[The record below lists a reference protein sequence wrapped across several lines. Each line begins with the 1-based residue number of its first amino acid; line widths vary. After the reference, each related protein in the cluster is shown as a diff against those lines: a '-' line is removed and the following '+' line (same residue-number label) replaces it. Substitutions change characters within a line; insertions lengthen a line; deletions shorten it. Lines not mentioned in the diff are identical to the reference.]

1 MEKLKNFR
9 EGLFAS
15 ASHLSADQVSLF
27 EPFVCHGNPFNADI
41 FFIGTNGVLDDINRP
56 MLKFNSYWSDSSG
69 FDFKTW
75 HRDLA
80 NLPGGLSKTRQ
91 MADDAIKVL
100 KKYNLDQKV
109 LSTNVYSTGSP
120 NLRMLRRDHR
130 VVAPF
135 KFLMRTLNP
144 KVLFVFGKEARK
156 VFMELWEAQI
166 TFEPS
171 AVAKAEIF
179 TLRLNGK
186 VIKGLFTPH
195 LSMHVGNND
204 VTAFAELIAAMYSDK
219 AVEQVGA
226 SNASYISPKP
236 ESKQTTPSDT
246 HLRTEMK
253 GTQTVTSFELAYE
266 KLISELKRNQKV
278 HVRGHNDNYY
288 TIIEL
293 NGGVAVERESGN
305 HKKLSVKAMKDLFET
320 GKHVAQRAKFTCTLS
335 NAHNYGDLRYCA
347 AVVNYM
353 KAQ

>member
-1 MEKLKNFR
+1 M
-9 EGLFAS
+9 
-15 ASHLSADQVSLF
+15 HLGYD
-27 EPFVCHGNPFNADI
+27 
-41 FFIGTNGVLDDINRP
+41 
-56 MLKFNSYWSDSSG
+56 
-69 FDFKTW
+69 
-75 HRDLA
+75 
-80 NLPGGLSKTRQ
+80 
-91 MADDAIKVL
+91 
-100 KKYNLDQKV
+100 
-109 LSTNVYSTGSP
+109 
-120 NLRMLRRDHR
+120 
-130 VVAPF
+130 
-135 KFLMRTLNP
+135 
-144 KVLFVFGKEARK
+144 
-156 VFMELWEAQI
+156 
-166 TFEPS
+166 
-171 AVAKAEIF
+171 
-179 TLRLNGK
+179 
-186 VIKGLFTPH
+186 
-195 LSMHVGNND
+195 D

-278 HVRGHNDNYY
+278 HVRGHNDKEY

-305 HKKLSVKAMKDLFET
+305 HKKLSVKAMTDLFET

-335 NAHNYGDLRYCA
+335 NAHNYDDLRYCA